1 MSKKPITQLKE
12 YFKAGK
18 RPTEDQFSDLMDSY
32 IHLDKNLH
40 SDYLDLN
47 FSFPHNE
54 NNKAIDVLLG
64 NGYINGVFTLEI
76 TGSYSNQNSVGIIKK
91 QFQVGANPNNAI
103 WYSTTSRLV
112 EAEGSIL
119 DNIYIGDFE
128 WDPSIDQ
135 YKITIYHTVAT
146 GNPYNLK
153 ISQQSVGDLVL
164 NQVILSGIYNKAI
177 SGQNRHFVNYNE
189 NVGIGTKMPVAKLQL
204 VSGFSQENEVGAFI
218 VGNPDYP
225 NLRMG
230 YNANYSWVQS
240 HAGSPLQINSI
251 GNNVILNRDAGNVG
265 IGIDNPQSKLEVN
278 GFVTA
283 KITSDAVSPS
293 NVSGFSI
300 NELGNNVFEM
310 SYARD
315 GQGVAMIKTTFSN
328 HIAIG
333 TNNTERLRING
344 TTGYIGIGTK
354 NPDQKL
360 TVKGK
365 IHAEDI
371 IIDMNVPA
379 DYVFQKYYNNY
390 SSIREDYSM
399 MNLNELES
407 FIKENKHLPEI
418 PSGNQMIQDGV
429 TLGDFQMKL
438 LQKIEELTLYAISQN
453 KEIEQLK
460 SQINKQ

>member
-1 MSKKPITQLKE
+1 MSKKSINQLKE

-18 RPTEDQFSDLMDSY
+18 RPTENQFGDLLDSY
-32 IHLDKNLH
+32 MHLDKNLH
-40 SDYLDLN
+40 NDYVDLN

-54 NNKAIDVLLG
+54 NNKAIDVLFG
-64 NGYINGVFTLEI
+64 NTYINGTITLEA
-76 TGSYSNQNSVGIIKK
+76 TGSYANQNSVGTIKK
-91 QFQVGANPNNAI
+91 QFQVGANPNNFV
-103 WYSTTSRLV
+103 WYTATSRVV

-128 WDPSIDQ
+128 WDPSIEQ
-135 YKITIYHTVAT
+135 YKITIYHTAPS

-164 NQVILSGIYNKAI
+164 NQVVLSGIYNK
-177 SGQNRHFVNYNE
+177 SVTGQNRHFVNYNE
-189 NVGIGTKMPVAKLQL
+189 NVGIGTKMPVTKLQL
-204 VSGFSQENEVGAFI
+204 VSGFSQENEVGTFI
-218 VGNPDYP
+218 VGSPEYP

-251 GNNVILNRDAGNVG
+251 GNNVIINRDAGNVG

-278 GFVTA
+278 GFVAT
-283 KITSDAVSPS
+283 KITNGAVTPS
-293 NVSGFSI
+293 NVSGFRVS
-300 NELGNNVFEM
+300 ELGNNVFEM
-310 SYARD
+310 SYTRD
-315 GQGVAMIKTTFSN
+315 GQGVAIIKTIFSN

-344 TTGYIGIGTK
+344 TTGNVGIGTQ

-379 DYVFQKYYNNY
+379 DYVFQKYYDNY
-390 SSIREDYSM
+390 SSIRQDYSM

-429 TLGDFQMKL
+429 TLGEFQMKL

-460 SQINKQ
+460 SQIKQ